1 MASTTLNH
9 VQNAGV
15 RGVASSVLDAA
26 ISFKNLI
33 SGLLRASTGAQSA
46 VGASLTA
53 FEEAEALRDY
63 AQQFLQSDP
72 AFAEDLFASADRHE
86 LASLKA

>member
-1 MASTTLNH
+1 MASTTLNQ
-9 VQNAGV
+9 VQSNGV
-15 RGVASSVLDAA
+15 RGFLGA
-26 ISFKNLI
+26 IQDLALSFKNLLAGVF
-33 SGLLRASTGAQSA
+33 SVSTSARPA
-46 VGASLTA
+46 VGAPLTA